1 MGAENDRKRAVLTV
15 PNISCGHCVKTIN
28 RELKQVPAV
37 VSVEA
42 SLESKQV
49 AVEYVGDALP
59 EVKAKL
65 DEIGYSATECA
76 CED

>member
-1 MGAENDRKRAVLTV
+1 MGTGQERNRVVLSV
-15 PNISCGHCVKTIN
+15 PNIRCGHCVKTIN
-28 RELKQVPAV
+28 RELKQMSSV

-42 SLESKQV
+42 SMEHKQV

-65 DEIGYSATECA
+65 DEIGYSATECD
-76 CED
+76 CS